1 MTGVWAVPVK
11 QMQEGA
17 LLEQPILQIFPDDGR
32 RPHLICG
39 EAQDTPGVGGGVGV
53 GGQTLVIKIDE

>member
-32 RPHLICG
+32 HPHLICG
-39 EAQDTPGVGGGVGV
+39 EAQDTPGEGGAN
-53 GGQTLVIKIDE
+53 TRR